1 MLAKKVKEDKGTDA
15 LERKEVNAF
24 MGAETFFEGKL
35 TYTGAVRLDG
45 RFKGEIR
52 SDDTLL
58 VGETGRIEGEI
69 RVGIAIIQGEVV
81 GNVYGKERI
90 ELHHPG
96 RMIGNIT
103 APAVVMDEGA
113 LFEGNCKMK
122 KKEEKKEVKQEEKK
136 EEKKEE
142 RGVGIFAR
150 KKETEVKAED
160 KAKEHHSQP
169 VKPS

>member
-1 MLAKKVKEDKGTDA
+1 MLDKKSKEGKGTDA
-15 LERKEVNAF
+15 VERREVNAF

-69 RVGIAIIQGEVV
+69 RVGIAVIQGEVV
-81 GNVYGKERI
+81 GNVYGKEKI

-103 APAVVMDEGA
+103 APVVVMDEGA
-113 LFEGNCKMK
+113 ILEGNCKMK
-122 KKEEKKEVKQEEKK
+122 KKEEKKEVQHKEDKK
-136 EEKKEE
+136 EEK
-142 RGVGIFAR
+142 GIGIFAR
-150 KKETEVKAED
+150 KKETED
-160 KAKEHHSQP
+160 KTQEKDGN
-169 VKPS
+169 